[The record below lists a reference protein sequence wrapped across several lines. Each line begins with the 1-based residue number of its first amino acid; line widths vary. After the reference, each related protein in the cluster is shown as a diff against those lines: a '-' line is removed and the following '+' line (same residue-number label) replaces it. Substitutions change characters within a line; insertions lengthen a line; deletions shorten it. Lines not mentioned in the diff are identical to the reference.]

1 MYIRYEEYEKNK
13 NIKADEPKLVVICL
27 LLQAKERNLFIKT
40 KKRMKKVR
48 AAIVGYGNIGHYVLE
63 ALQAAP
69 DFEIAGV
76 IRRAGAENKPE
87 ELANYA
93 VVKDIKE
100 LGEVDVAI
108 LCTPTRS
115 VEKYAKEYLA
125 MGINTVDS
133 FDIHTGIVDL
143 RRTLNA
149 TAKEH
154 KAVSIISAGWDPGS
168 DSVVR
173 TLLEAIAP
181 KGITYTNFGPG
192 RSMGHSVAVR
202 AIAGVKDALSMTIP
216 VGTGIHRRMVYVELE
231 EGADFKTVEA
241 AIKADPYFVNDET
254 HVIQVPCVD
263 DLNDVGHGV
272 NLVRKGVSGKT
283 HNQLFEFDMKINN
296 PALTAQ
302 VLVCVARASMKQQP
316 GCYTMIEVP
325 VIDLLAG
332 DREELIAHLV

>member
-1 MYIRYEEYEKNK
+1 
-13 NIKADEPKLVVICL
+13 
-27 LLQAKERNLFIKT
+27 
-40 KKRMKKVR
+40 MKKVR

-76 IRRAGAENKPE
+76 VRRAGAENKPE

-149 TAKEH
+149 TTKEH

-168 DSVVR
+168 DSIVR
-173 TLLEAIAP
+173 ALLQAIVP

-192 RSMGHSVAVR
+192 MSMGHTVAVK
-202 AIAGVKDALSMTIP
+202 AIEGVKAALSMTIP
-216 VGTGIHRRMVYVELE
+216 MGTGVHRRMVYIEVE
-231 EGADFKTVEA
+231 EGYDFDKVAA
-241 AIKADPYFVNDET
+241 AIKADDYFVHDET
-254 HVIQVPCVD
+254 HVIQVDCVD
-263 DLNDVGHGV
+263 DLKDMGHGV

-283 HNQLFEFDMKINN
+283 QNQLIEFDMKINN

-302 VLVCVARASMKQQP
+302 ILVCVARASFKQQP
-316 GCYTMIEVP
+316 GAYTMIELP
-325 VIDLLAG
+325 VIDMLYG
-332 DREELIAHLV
+332 EREDLIKKLV